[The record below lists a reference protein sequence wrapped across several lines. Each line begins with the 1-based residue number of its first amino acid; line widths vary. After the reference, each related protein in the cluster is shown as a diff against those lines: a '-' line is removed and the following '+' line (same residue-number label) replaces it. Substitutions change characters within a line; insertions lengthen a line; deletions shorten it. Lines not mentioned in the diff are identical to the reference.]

1 MTKVSELTG
10 AELDYW
16 VAKAL
21 GKNPCIES
29 GNCMVSWNAGE
40 FGGNETHRAYFQ
52 PSVNWGLGG
61 QIIVRDRISVYAS
74 MDEGTLLHW
83 TAVVE
88 TMQTSRRGWI
98 GPTPLV
104 AAMRAYVSSK
114 YGDTVPADTQEANQ

>member
-1 MTKVSELTG
+1 MKKVSELTG

-40 FGGNETHRAYFQ
+40 FGGNETDRAYFQ

-61 QIIVRDRISVYAS
+61 QIIEHERIQIWDLG
-74 MDEGTLLHW
+74 DE
-83 TAVVE
+83 
-88 TMQTSRRGWI
+88 WI
-98 GPTPLV
+98 AKVAMKAGNSGCGHTVLV

-114 YGDTVPADTQEANQ
+114 YGDSVPADAQEANQ